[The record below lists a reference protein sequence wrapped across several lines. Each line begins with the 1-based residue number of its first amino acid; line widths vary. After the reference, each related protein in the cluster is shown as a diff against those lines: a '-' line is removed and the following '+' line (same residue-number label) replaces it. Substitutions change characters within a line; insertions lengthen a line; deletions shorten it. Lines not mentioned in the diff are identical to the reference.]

1 MHDIHQFV
9 SGPLAWLAFTVFI
22 AGSLYRLLHM
32 LVLVHRKERF
42 ILSFMS
48 WKYSLRS
55 IFHWIVPF
63 ASVNMRKHPVMTL
76 VTFTFHICLLMTPV
90 FLLSHAVLWDESWNI
105 QFWSLPDPLSDLMTL
120 AVIGCCVFFG
130 VRRIKEPEVRYLTFA
145 SDYGI
150 LGMVAAP
157 FVTGFIAYHQ
167 WIDYPFFMVLHILSG
182 EILLMAIP
190 FTRLSH
196 MLFSPF
202 TRAYMGSEFGNVRHA
217 RDW

>member
-1 MHDIHQFV
+1 MHDIYQFV
-9 SGPLAWLAFTVFI
+9 IGPLAWLAFTVFI
-22 AGSLYRLLHM
+22 VGSLYRLLHM
-32 LVLVHRKERF
+32 LVLVYRKERF
-42 ILSFMS
+42 IFSFMS

-55 IFHWIVPF
+55 IFHWIIPF
-63 ASVNMRKHPVMTL
+63 ASVNMRKHPVLTL
-76 VTFTFHICLLMTPV
+76 VTFTFHICLFAVPV
-90 FLLSHAVLWDESWNI
+90 FLLSHAVLWDESWNLHL
-105 QFWSLPDPLSDLMTL
+105 WTLPDPVSDAMTL

-167 WIDYPFFMVLHILSG
+167 WIDYPVSMVLHILSG

>member
-1 MHDIHQFV
+1 MIDIYQFV

-22 AGSLYRLLHM
+22 VGSLYRLLQM
-32 LVLVHRKERF
+32 LILVHQKEKF
-42 ILSFMS
+42 IFSFMS

-55 IFHWIVPF
+55 VFHWIIPF
-63 ASVNMRKHPVMTL
+63 ASVNMKLHPIMTL

-120 AVIGCCVFFG
+120 AVIGCCVFFWI
-130 VRRIKEPEVRYLTFA
+130 RRIRLPEVRYLTST
-145 SDYGI
+145 SDYVLLGI
-150 LGMVAAP
+150 VAAP
-157 FVTGFIAYHQ
+157 FVTGFAAYHQ
-167 WIDYPFFMVLHILSG
+167 WINYPFFMVLHILSG

-196 MLFSPF
+196 ALFSPF

-217 RDW
+217 KDW

>member
-1 MHDIHQFV
+1 MHDIYQFV

-22 AGSLYRLLHM
+22 VGSLYRLLHM
-32 LVLVHRKERF
+32 LVLVYRKERF
-42 ILSFMS
+42 IFSFMS

-55 IFHWIVPF
+55 IFHWIIPF
-63 ASVNMRKHPVMTL
+63 ASVNMRKHPVLTL
-76 VTFTFHICLLMTPV
+76 VTFTFHICLFAVPV
-90 FLLSHAVLWDESWNI
+90 FLLSHAVLWDESWNL
-105 QFWSLPDPLSDLMTL
+105 QLWTLPDPASDAMTL

-167 WIDYPFFMVLHILSG
+167 WIDYPVSMVLHILSG

>member
-1 MHDIHQFV
+1 MHDIYQFV

-22 AGSLYRLLHM
+22 VGSLYRLFHM
-32 LVLVHRKERF
+32 LVLVHQKEKF
-42 ILSFMS
+42 IFSYMS

-55 IFHWIVPF
+55 IFHWIIPF
-63 ASVNMRKHPVMTL
+63 GSVNMQKHPVMTV
-76 VTFTFHICLLMTPV
+76 VTFLFHICLLMTPV

-105 QFWSLPDPLSDLMTL
+105 RLWTLPDPVSDVMTL
-120 AVIGCCVFFG
+120 AVIGCCMFFW
-130 VRRIKEPEVRYLTFA
+130 VRRIKLPEVRYLTSA
-145 SDYGI
+145 SDYVL

-167 WIDYPFFMVLHILSG
+167 WIDYPLFLVLHILSG

-196 MLFSPF
+196 MLFSMF

-217 RDW
+217 IDW

>member
-1 MHDIHQFV
+1 MHDIYQFV
-9 SGPLAWLAFTVFI
+9 CGPLAWLAFTVFI

-55 IFHWIVPF
+55 IFHWIIPF
-63 ASVNMRKHPVMTL
+63 ASVNMQKHPVMTL
-76 VTFTFHICLLMTPV
+76 VTFTFHICLLVAPV
-90 FLLSHAVLWDESWNI
+90 FLLSHAVLWDESWNL
-105 QFWSLPDPLSDLMTL
+105 QLWTLPDPVSDVLTL

-145 SDYGI
+145 SDYVI

-167 WIDYPFFMVLHILSG
+167 WIDYPLSMVLHILSG

>member
-1 MHDIHQFV
+1 MHDIYRFV
-9 SGPLAWLAFTVFI
+9 SGPLAWLAFSVFI
-22 AGSLYRLLHM
+22 VGSLYRLIHM
-32 LVLVHRKERF
+32 FVLIHQKEKF
-42 ILSFMS
+42 IFSFMS

-55 IFHWIVPF
+55 IFHWITPF
-63 ASVNMRKHPVMTL
+63 ASVNMQKHPVMTL

-90 FLLSHAVLWDESWNI
+90 FLLSHAVIWDEAWNI
-105 QFWSLPDPLSDLMTL
+105 QLWTLPDPVSDVMTL
-120 AVIGCCVFFG
+120 AVIGCCVFFL
-130 VRRIKEPEVRYLTFA
+130 VRRIKLPEVRYLTSA
-145 SDYGI
+145 SDYVL

-157 FVTGFIAYHQ
+157 FVTGFVAYHQ

-196 MLFSPF
+196 MLFSLF
-202 TRAYMGSEFGNVRHA
+202 TRAYMGSEFGSVRHA

>member
-1 MHDIHQFV
+1 MHDIYQFV

-22 AGSLYRLLHM
+22 VGSLYRLLYM
-32 LVLVHRKERF
+32 LVLVHRKEKF
-42 ILSFMS
+42 IFSFMS

-55 IFHWIVPF
+55 IFHWVTPF
-63 ASVNMRKHPVMTL
+63 ASVNMQMHPVMTL
-76 VTFTFHICLLMTPV
+76 MTFTFHICLLMTPV

-105 QFWSLPDPLSDLMTL
+105 RFWSLPDTLSDVMTL
-120 AVIGCCVFFG
+120 AVIGCCVFFW
-130 VRRIKEPEVRYLTFA
+130 VRRIKLPEVRYLTST
-145 SDYGI
+145 SDYAL

-157 FVTGFIAYHQ
+157 FVTGFVAYHQ
-167 WIDYPFFMVLHILSG
+167 WIDYPFFLVLHILSG

-217 RDW
+217 KDW

>member
-1 MHDIHQFV
+1 MHELYQFV

-32 LVLVHRKERF
+32 LALVHRKERF
-42 ILSFMS
+42 IFSFMS

-55 IFHWIVPF
+55 IFHWIIPF
-63 ASVNMRKHPVMTL
+63 ASVNMRKHPVLTL
-76 VTFTFHICLLMTPV
+76 VTFTFHICLLMVPV
-90 FLLSHAVLWDESWNI
+90 FLLSHAVLWDESWNLPL
-105 QFWSLPDPLSDLMTL
+105 WSLPDPVSDVMTL

-145 SDYGI
+145 SDYVI

-167 WIDYPFFMVLHILSG
+167 WIDYPLSMVLHILSG
-182 EILLMAIP
+182 EILLMAVP

>member
-1 MHDIHQFV
+1 MRDIYQFV

-22 AGSLYRLLHM
+22 AGSLYRLLNM

-42 ILSFMS
+42 IFSFMS

-55 IFHWIVPF
+55 IFHWIIPF
-63 ASVNMRKHPVMTL
+63 ASVNMRKHPVLTL
-76 VTFTFHICLLMTPV
+76 VTFTFHICLLAAPV
-90 FLLSHAVLWDESWNI
+90 FLLSHAVLWDEFWNI
-105 QFWSLPDPLSDLMTL
+105 QLWALPDPVSDVMTL

-145 SDYGI
+145 SDYLI

-167 WIDYPFFMVLHILSG
+167 WIDYPVFMVLHILSG
-182 EILLMAIP
+182 EILLAAIP

>member
-1 MHDIHQFV
+1 MHDIYQFV
-9 SGPLAWLAFTVFI
+9 SGPLAILAFAVFI
-22 AGSLYRLLHM
+22 AGSLYRLIHM
-32 LVLVHRKERF
+32 FVLVYRKEKF

-48 WKYSLRS
+48 LKYSLRS
-55 IFHWIVPF
+55 IFHWITPF
-63 ASVNMRKHPVMTL
+63 ASVNMQKHPLMTL
-76 VTFTFHICLLMTPV
+76 VTFTFHICLVITPV

-105 QFWSLPDPLSDLMTL
+105 HLWTLPDPVSDVMTL
-120 AVIGCCVFFG
+120 SVIGCCVFFC
-130 VRRIKEPEVRYLTFA
+130 VRRIKLPEVRYLTST
-145 SDYGI
+145 SDYVI

-157 FVTGFIAYHQ
+157 FVTGFMAYHQ
-167 WIDYPFFMVLHILSG
+167 WIDYPFFMVLHILTG
-182 EILLMAIP
+182 EILLVAIP

>member
-1 MHDIHQFV
+1 MRDIYQFV

-22 AGSLYRLLHM
+22 VGSLYRLLNM

-42 ILSFMS
+42 IFSFMS

-55 IFHWIVPF
+55 IFHWIIPF
-63 ASVNMRKHPVMTL
+63 ASVNMRKHPVLTL
-76 VTFTFHICLLMTPV
+76 VTFTFHICLLAAPV
-90 FLLSHAVLWDESWNI
+90 FLLSHAVLWDEFWNI
-105 QFWSLPDPLSDLMTL
+105 QLWALPDPVSDVMTL
-120 AVIGCCVFFG
+120 AVICCCVFFG

-145 SDYGI
+145 SDFVI

-167 WIDYPFFMVLHILSG
+167 WIDYPVFMVLHILSG
-182 EILLMAIP
+182 EILLAAIP

>member
-1 MHDIHQFV
+1 MHDIYQFV

-22 AGSLYRLLHM
+22 VGSLYRLLHM
-32 LVLVHRKERF
+32 LVLVYRKERF
-42 ILSFMS
+42 IFSFMS

-55 IFHWIVPF
+55 IFHWIIPF
-63 ASVNMRKHPVMTL
+63 ASVNMRKHPVLTL
-76 VTFTFHICLLMTPV
+76 VTFTFHICLFAVPV
-90 FLLSHAVLWDESWNI
+90 FLLSHAVLWDESWNLHL
-105 QFWSLPDPLSDLMTL
+105 WTLPDPVSDAMTL

-167 WIDYPFFMVLHILSG
+167 WIDYPVSMVLHILSG

>member
-1 MHDIHQFV
+1 MQDLYPFV

-22 AGSLYRLLHM
+22 AGSLYRVLDLL
-32 LVLVHRKERF
+32 LLVHRKEKF
-42 ILSFMS
+42 IFSVMS

-55 IFHWIVPF
+55 IFHWIIPF
-63 ASVNMRKHPVMTL
+63 ASLNMRKHPVLTL
-76 VTFTFHICLLMTPV
+76 VTFTFHICLLAVPV
-90 FLLSHAVLWDESWNI
+90 FLLSHAVLWDESWNL
-105 QFWSLPDPLSDLMTL
+105 QLWSLPDPVSDVMTL

-130 VRRIKEPEVRYLTFA
+130 IRRIKEPEVRYLSFA

-150 LGMVAAP
+150 LGMVATP

-167 WIDYPFFMVLHILSG
+167 WIDYPVFMVLHVLSG
-182 EILLMAIP
+182 EILLAAIP

-202 TRAYMGSEFGNVRHA
+202 TRAYMGSEFGNIRHA

>member
-1 MHDIHQFV
+1 MHDVYQFV
-9 SGPLAWLAFTVFI
+9 SGPLACLAFTVFI
-22 AGSLYRLLHM
+22 VGSLYRLLHM
-32 LVLVHRKERF
+32 FVLVRRKEKF
-42 ILSFMS
+42 IFSFMS

-55 IFHWIVPF
+55 IFHWIIPF

-76 VTFTFHICLLMTPV
+76 VTFTFHICLLMAPV
-90 FLLSHAVLWDESWNI
+90 FLLSHTVLWDESWNI
-105 QFWSLPDPLSDLMTL
+105 RLWSLPDPVSDAMTL

-130 VRRIKEPEVRYLTFA
+130 IRRIKQPEVRYLTFA

-167 WIDYPFFMVLHILSG
+167 WADYPIFMVLHILSG
-182 EILLMAIP
+182 EILLAAIP

>member
-1 MHDIHQFV
+1 MHELYQFV

-42 ILSFMS
+42 IFSFMS

-55 IFHWIVPF
+55 IFHWIIPF
-63 ASVNMRKHPVMTL
+63 ASVNMRKHPVLTL
-76 VTFTFHICLLMTPV
+76 VTFTFHICLLMVPV
-90 FLLSHAVLWDESWNI
+90 FLLSHAVLWDESWNLPL
-105 QFWSLPDPLSDLMTL
+105 WSLPDPLSDAMTL

-145 SDYGI
+145 SDYVI

-167 WIDYPFFMVLHILSG
+167 WIDYPLSMVLHILSG

>member
-1 MHDIHQFV
+1 MRDIYQFV
-9 SGPLAWLAFTVFI
+9 SGPLAWLSFTVFI
-22 AGSLYRLLHM
+22 AGSLYRVLDL

-42 ILSFMS
+42 IFSIMS

-55 IFHWIVPF
+55 IFHWIIPF
-63 ASVNMRKHPVMTL
+63 ASVNMRKHPVLTL
-76 VTFTFHICLLMTPV
+76 ATFTFHICLLMVPV
-90 FLLSHAVLWDESWNI
+90 FLLSHAVLWDESWNL
-105 QFWSLPDPLSDLMTL
+105 QLWSLPDPVSDVMTL

-167 WIDYPFFMVLHILSG
+167 WIDYPVFMVLHILSG
-182 EILLMAIP
+182 ELLLAAIP

>member
-1 MHDIHQFV
+1 MHDIYQFV

-22 AGSLYRLLHM
+22 AGSLYRVLHM

-42 ILSFMS
+42 IFSIMS

-55 IFHWIVPF
+55 IFHWIIPF
-63 ASVNMRKHPVMTL
+63 ASVNMRKHPVLTL
-76 VTFTFHICLLMTPV
+76 VTFTFHICLLVAPV
-90 FLLSHAVLWDESWNI
+90 FLLSHAVLWDESWNL
-105 QFWSLPDPLSDLMTL
+105 QLWTLPDPVSDVMTL

-167 WIDYPFFMVLHILSG
+167 WIDYPCLH
-182 EILLMAIP
+182 
-190 FTRLSH
+190 
-196 MLFSPF
+196 
-202 TRAYMGSEFGNVRHA
+202 GSSYPVG
-217 RDW
+217 

>member
-1 MHDIHQFV
+1 MHDIYQFV

-22 AGSLYRLLHM
+22 VGSLYRLLHM
-32 LVLVHRKERF
+32 IVLVYQKEKF
-42 ILSFMS
+42 IFSFMS

-55 IFHWIVPF
+55 IFHWIIPF
-63 ASVNMRKHPVMTL
+63 ASVNMRKHPVLTL
-76 VTFTFHICLLMTPV
+76 VTFTFHICLFIAPV
-90 FLLSHAVLWDESWNI
+90 FLLSHAVIWDESWNLHL
-105 QFWSLPDPLSDLMTL
+105 WTLPDPVSDAMTL

-167 WIDYPFFMVLHILSG
+167 WIDYPVSMILHILSG

>member
-32 LVLVHRKERF
+32 FVLVHRKERF
-42 ILSFMS
+42 IFSIMS

-55 IFHWIVPF
+55 IFHWIIPF
-63 ASVNMRKHPVMTL
+63 ASVNMKKHPVMTL
-76 VTFTFHICLLMTPV
+76 VTFTFHICLLVTPV
-90 FLLSHAVLWDESWNI
+90 FLLSHAVLWDESWNL
-105 QFWSLPDPLSDLMTL
+105 QLWSLPDPVSDVMTL
-120 AVIGCCVFFG
+120 AVVGCCVFFG
-130 VRRIKEPEVRYLTFA
+130 VRRIQLPEVRYLTFV
-145 SDYGI
+145 SDYVI
-150 LGMVAAP
+150 LGIVAAP

-182 EILLMAIP
+182 EIMLMAIP

-202 TRAYMGSEFGNVRHA
+202 TRAYMGSEFGNIRHA

>member
-1 MHDIHQFV
+1 MHDIYQFV

-22 AGSLYRLLHM
+22 VGSLYRLLHM
-32 LVLVHRKERF
+32 AVLVHRKEKF
-42 ILSFMS
+42 IYSFMS

-55 IFHWIVPF
+55 IFHWIIPF
-63 ASVNMRKHPVMTL
+63 ASVNMQKHPVMTL
-76 VTFTFHICLLMTPV
+76 ITFTFHICLLLAPV

-105 QFWSLPDPLSDLMTL
+105 QLWSLPDLVSDIMTL
-120 AVIGCCVFFG
+120 AVIGCCVFFWL
-130 VRRIKEPEVRYLTFA
+130 RRIKLPEVQYLTST
-145 SDYGI
+145 SDYVI

-157 FVTGFIAYHQ
+157 FVTGFVAYHQ

-217 RDW
+217 KDW

>member
-1 MHDIHQFV
+1 MHDIYQFV

-32 LVLVHRKERF
+32 LLLVHRKEKF
-42 ILSFMS
+42 IFSFMS

-55 IFHWIVPF
+55 IFHWIIPF
-63 ASVNMRKHPVMTL
+63 ASVNMQKHPFMTL
-76 VTFTFHICLLMTPV
+76 VTFTFHICLVMTPV

-105 QFWSLPDPLSDLMTL
+105 QLWSLPDTVADVMTL

-130 VRRIKEPEVRYLTFA
+130 VRRIKLPEVRYLTCT
-145 SDYGI
+145 SDYVL

-157 FVTGFIAYHQ
+157 FVTGFVAYHQ

>member
-1 MHDIHQFV
+1 MHDIYQFV
-9 SGPLAWLAFTVFI
+9 SGPLAWLAFAVFI
-22 AGSLYRLLHM
+22 VGSVYRLIHM
-32 LVLVHRKERF
+32 FVLVHRKEKF
-42 ILSFMS
+42 IYSFMN

-55 IFHWIVPF
+55 IFHWITPF
-63 ASVNMRKHPVMTL
+63 GSVNMQMHPVMTL
-76 VTFTFHICLLMTPV
+76 VTFTFHICLLVTPV
-90 FLLSHAVLWDESWNI
+90 FLLSHTVLWDESWNI
-105 QFWSLPDPLSDLMTL
+105 QLWSLPDLVSDVMTL
-120 AVIGCCVFFG
+120 AVIGCCVFFW
-130 VRRIKEPEVRYLTFA
+130 VRRIRLPEVRYLTA
-145 SDYGI
+145 TSDFVI
-150 LGMVAAP
+150 LGMVALP

-182 EILLMAIP
+182 EILLMSIP

>member
-1 MHDIHQFV
+1 MHDIYQFV

-22 AGSLYRLLHM
+22 VGSLYRLLHM
-32 LVLVHRKERF
+32 FVLVHRKEKF
-42 ILSFMS
+42 IYSFMS

-55 IFHWIVPF
+55 IFHWIIPF
-63 ASVNMRKHPVMTL
+63 ASVNMQKHPVMTL

-90 FLLSHAVLWDESWNI
+90 FLLSHAVIWDESWNI
-105 QFWSLPDPLSDLMTL
+105 QLWSLPDPVSDIMTL
-120 AVIGCCVFFG
+120 AVIGCCVFFW
-130 VRRIKEPEVRYLTFA
+130 VRRIKLPEVRYLTSA
-145 SDYGI
+145 SDYVL

-157 FVTGFIAYHQ
+157 FATGFMAYHQ
-167 WIDYPFFMVLHILSG
+167 WIDYPLFLIIHILSG

>member
-32 LVLVHRKERF
+32 FVLVHRKERF
-42 ILSFMS
+42 IFSIMS

-55 IFHWIVPF
+55 IFHWITPF
-63 ASVNMRKHPVMTL
+63 ASVNMKKHPVMTL
-76 VTFTFHICLLMTPV
+76 VTFTFHICLLVTPV
-90 FLLSHAVLWDESWNI
+90 FLLSHAVLWDESWNL
-105 QFWSLPDPLSDLMTL
+105 QLWSLPDPVSDVMTL
-120 AVIGCCVFFG
+120 AVVGCCVFFG
-130 VRRIKEPEVRYLTFA
+130 VRRIQLPEVRYLTFV
-145 SDYGI
+145 SDYVI
-150 LGMVAAP
+150 LGIVAAP

-182 EILLMAIP
+182 EIMLMAIP

-202 TRAYMGSEFGNVRHA
+202 TRAYMGSEFGNIRHA

>member
-1 MHDIHQFV
+1 MHDIYQFV

-22 AGSLYRLLHM
+22 VGSLYRLLHM
-32 LVLVHRKERF
+32 LVLVYRKERF
-42 ILSFMS
+42 IFSFMS

-55 IFHWIVPF
+55 IFHWIIPF
-63 ASVNMRKHPVMTL
+63 ASVNMRKHPVLTL
-76 VTFTFHICLLMTPV
+76 VTFTFHICLFAVPV
-90 FLLSHAVLWDESWNI
+90 FLLSHAVLWDESWNLHL
-105 QFWSLPDPLSDLMTL
+105 WTLPDPVSDAMTL

-167 WIDYPFFMVLHILSG
+167 WIDYPVSMILHILSG